1 MERLE
6 AAEGGKKFSR
16 NLSTDCI
23 KAIAILFTDISFVPS
38 LSTCHRLCAASQTQ
52 GNPEEELITKNF
64 LSVPPVDPSELP
76 TPAVWARGTEGRKGS
91 GCTTASLRNSTPRFP
106 AQPDSKALLWLS
118 PLLLFTAT
126 QQMGST
132 AEKQKINSAFLMEQH
147 KPSAPEGPSL
157 SSRLPLPGKLQ
168 FPHRYNRAESGV
180 GCSPHH
186 GLSLGSTWQLKYCF
200 SSLLT
205 SPGGNDLARQHT
217 ELSSS
222 IKVCARYFTTQGR
235 ELNVSDWSDLGYY
248 KRSLNLG

>member
-1 MERLE
+1 MHGEPPDKELTPPTASAPPALPPLVTVLPQSST
-6 AAEGGKKFSR
+6 AAWH
-16 NLSTDCI
+16 NST
-23 KAIAILFTDISFVPS
+23 AELTLPVPS
-38 LSTCHRLCAASQTQ
+38 L
-52 GNPEEELITKNF
+52 
-64 LSVPPVDPSELP
+64 
-76 TPAVWARGTEGRKGS
+76 
-91 GCTTASLRNSTPRFP
+91 TAGPRCP
-106 AQPDSKALLWLS
+106 
-118 PLLLFTAT
+118 
-126 QQMGST
+126 ST

-147 KPSAPEGPSL
+147 KPSAPGGPSL

-248 KRSLNLG
+248 KRSMNLG